1 MISLLYGSIRLIN
14 YWRLAAIM
22 ELVWF
27 TTILAIIG
35 GIAQV
40 FQAIRKRSSK
50 PADSDP
56 SQGY

>member
-1 MISLLYGSIRLIN
+1 
-14 YWRLAAIM
+14 M

-27 TTILAIIG
+27 TTILPIIG